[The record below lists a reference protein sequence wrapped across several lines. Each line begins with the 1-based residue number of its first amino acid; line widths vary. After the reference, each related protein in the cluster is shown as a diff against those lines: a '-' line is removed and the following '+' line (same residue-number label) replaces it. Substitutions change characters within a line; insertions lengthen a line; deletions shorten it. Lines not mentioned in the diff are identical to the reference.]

1 MGEIL
6 RTCCCIAGGG
16 PAGMMLGFLMARTGV
31 DVVVLEKHADFLRD
45 FRGDTIHPSTLE
57 VMYELGLLD
66 EFLKRPHQEVR
77 QLAGQIGGEIVAI
90 ADFTHLPSHCKFLG
104 LMPQWDFLNFIAE
117 QARHYPSF
125 HLRMEAE
132 VTQIVEKAGKVV
144 GVTAETPEGELE
156 VLADLTVGADGRH
169 SVVRERA
176 GFSVVNLGAPMDVLW
191 MRMSRHPTDPAQTF
205 GRFDSGR
212 ILVFLNRE
220 DYWQTA
226 YVIPKGKADELRQQG
241 LPEFRQEL
249 VRLAPFL
256 QDRVD
261 ELRDWDDIKLLTVA
275 VDRLSRWFR
284 PGLLCI
290 GDAAHAMSPIG
301 GVGINLAIQDAV
313 ATANILG
320 GRLRQGIVSLGDL
333 QAVQRRRTF
342 PTRATQRMQLIV
354 QNNVI
359 RRVLGTTKPLT
370 PPWPIKLLGRWKF
383 LQRIPARVI
392 GMGFRPEHVQTPEV
406 RAA

>member
-6 RTCCCIAGGG
+6 RTRCCIAGGG
-16 PAGMMLGFLMARTGV
+16 PAGMMLGFLLARTGV

-57 VMYELGLLD
+57 IMHELGLLN

-90 ADFTHLPSHCKFLG
+90 ADFTHLPTHCKFLG

-117 QARHYPSF
+117 QARRYPSF

-132 VTQIVEKAGKVV
+132 VTQIVEEAGKVV
-144 GVTAETPEGELE
+144 GVTAKTPEGELE

-383 LQRIPARVI
+383 FQRIPARVV